1 MALAICFLS
10 QYHQVKKPSSHF
22 SINTGENHEN
32 KNMNRT
38 FNILLIVGCVLSIAA
53 AFVISVKSAGTA
65 AAPVFESE
73 TSLSPSLP
81 PLDTNIP
88 IQFVGS
94 GITRRLQLKTNI
106 PERTSNKMVQY
117 RVQPGDSPW
126 SIAQKFDIQPE
137 TILWANENLNVMAGN
152 LSIGDT
158 VNILPVDGVLHTV
171 QDGDTLETLV
181 RLHVTPAQEILEYFG
196 NNFDLTKPAQ
206 LAVGQQIII
215 PNGVAPIS
223 WSEAQAPGMALTGG
237 SRGGY
242 SSEVPNLGTGY
253 FIWPVNTYTLSQEY
267 WSGHP
272 AVDLATDFRQP
283 VFASDSGTVVF
294 SGWDDT
300 GYGNMV
306 IIDHGNGYQTYYS
319 HNEANLAGA
328 GQTVMKGQQI
338 AESGSTGNSTGNH
351 VDFRLLL
358 NGAFQN
364 PLAYLP

>member
-1 MALAICFLS
+1 MKKTF
-10 QYHQVKKPSSHF
+10 VKH
-22 SINTGENHEN
+22 
-32 KNMNRT
+32 T
-38 FNILLIVGCVLSIAA
+38 FNILLIIGCVLSITA
-53 AFVISVKSAGTA
+53 AFVVSVKPAGTT
-65 AAPVFESE
+65 AAPIPKIK
-73 TSLSPSLP
+73 TTIPPSLP
-81 PLDTNIP
+81 PLDTNISAEY
-88 IQFVGS
+88 IGS
-94 GITRRLQLKTNI
+94 GIARRLQLKTNM
-106 PERTSNKMVQY
+106 PDRTSNKMVQY

-137 TILWANENLNVMAGN
+137 TILWANENLNAMAGN

-171 QDGDTLETLV
+171 QDGDTLEILV
-181 RLHVTPAQEILEYFG
+181 RLHETPTQEILEYFG

-206 LAVGQQIII
+206 LTVGQQIII

-223 WSEAQAPGMALTGG
+223 WSEAQVPGAALTG
-237 SRGGY
+237 SRGSY

-253 FIWPVNTYTLSQEY
+253 FIWPVNAYALSQEY

-272 AVDLATDFRQP
+272 ALDLATDFRQP

-319 HNEANLAGA
+319 HNEANLVSA
-328 GQTVMKGQQI
+328 GQTVGKGQQI

-351 VDFRLLL
+351 VDFRILL
-358 NGAFQN
+358 NGAFLN